1 MVHHARA
8 RPAHRENRLRRLIPA
23 GRESITTPGHGP
35 GGGPA
40 GTARYPDVEPTVTC
54 GTAQTLRQP
63 GIQVPSVT
71 V

>member
-1 MVHHARA
+1 MSPAPLPACSRA
-8 RPAHRENRLRRLIPA
+8 GPHDPWMM
-23 GRESITTPGHGP
+23 TTPGHGP

-40 GTARYPDVEPTVTC
+40 GTARYPDVVPTLTS

>member
-1 MVHHARA
+1 MT
-8 RPAHRENRLRRLIPA
+8 
-23 GRESITTPGHGP
+23 TTPGHGP

-40 GTARYPDVEPTVTC
+40 GTARYPDVEPAVTS
-54 GTAQTLRQP
+54 GMAQTLRQP